1 MLSFARKIQKQLHN
15 KNIQSLS
22 NQLSCRL
29 TGMRLPELRQK
40 LATFRVYDLGSIALN
55 GLTPCKG
62 YTVQHNLAYGLKARQ
77 RYDLYK
83 SDRVGTK
90 PLLIFVHGG
99 AWSHGDKSAYKFVG
113 EAFTREGYD
122 VAVVNYHLA
131 PSYKF
136 PHYVDDL
143 ALLLNHLELQ
153 QQSLNISTQQIAL
166 IGHSAGAFNIASLL
180 YHPKL
185 SGLKHPERI
194 QAMIGIAGPY
204 HFDYKGDALAEHAFE
219 IDVPYQEVMP
229 YYFVQKNHIQH
240 YLLMA
245 ENDQIVKAS
254 NSLDMADQLKAVGNH
269 CELITIPRTG
279 HISIMGSV
287 STLFSRFFQTKAE
300 ILKAL
305 EQSFQANKTD

>member
-1 MLSFARKIQKQLHN
+1 MLSLARKIQNHLK
-15 KNIQSLS
+15 KNNFQSLK
-22 NQLSCRL
+22 NQLNQHL
-29 TGMRLPELRQK
+29 TGLGFDELRQK
-40 LATFRVYDLGSIALN
+40 LAVFRPYDLGSIALN

-77 RYDLYK
+77 RYDLYR
-83 SDRVGTK
+83 SDQTGAK

-122 VAVVNYHLA
+122 VVVMNYHLA
-131 PSYKF
+131 PAHKF

-143 ALLLNHLELQ
+143 SLLLNHLELQ
-153 QQSLNISTQQIAL
+153 HHQLGISTQQIAL

-180 YHPKL
+180 YHPKQYE
-185 SGLKHPERI
+185 LKHPEHI
-194 QAMIGIAGPY
+194 KALIGIAGPY

-219 IDVPYQEVMP
+219 IDVPYQQVMP
-229 YYFVQKNHIQH
+229 YYFVQNNPIQH
-240 YLLMA
+240 YLFMA
-245 ENDQIVKAS
+245 ENDSIVKDS
-254 NSLDMADQLKAVGNH
+254 NSLDLANQLQAVGNH

-287 STLFSRFFQTKAE
+287 STLFSRFFKTKAL

-305 EQSFQANKTD
+305 AQSFKDGSAN